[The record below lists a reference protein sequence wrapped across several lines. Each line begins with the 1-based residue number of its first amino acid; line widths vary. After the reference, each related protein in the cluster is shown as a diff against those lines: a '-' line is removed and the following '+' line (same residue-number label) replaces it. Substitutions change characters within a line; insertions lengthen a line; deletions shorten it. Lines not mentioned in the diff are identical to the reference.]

1 MKIFQSVVI
10 TTFAMRRFLLATISI
25 LLTLPAM
32 AESKKQTQARAE
44 VLSRNKGFYKEVL
57 MDGGISLTSRHFLP
71 ATRFLGVKM
80 DYFASAPNNKL
91 TKQDTLRQ
99 NNIICGSK
107 DDTNGW
113 LLYPDGAPRYRM
125 IYVNGGKSGA
135 HARSLGEE
143 GRQRIQEYIAA
154 GGSYVGT
161 CAGAYIA
168 TKGSVR
174 RSGGVSFADLYWGL
188 WPGYAQGT
196 RLSKSFTT
204 MSLPKRS
211 PLLRYFDFGG
221 DREVANIRHNG
232 GCSAYE
238 GKIAS
243 LPEGTEVLARYIFD
257 NTEKVQIDG
266 KISVWGYKAN
276 EQSGRVVLCGSHPE
290 SIAEGERLEFMSA
303 MMLYAMDGNP
313 APKIKGVLREGEV
326 REMNKRTEDNDP
338 AYTCIGDRQYHH
350 FEIDVPRK
358 CKRVIVKLDGYKG
371 EKRYDLTLCAK
382 RGELAFHDNTLLKSV
397 ARGFKKSL
405 TIEKPKAGKW
415 YVSVLCETTVT
426 PLVGKY
432 GTYYRGRIGVLNGVP
447 YKISVEYE

>member
-1 MKIFQSVVI
+1 
-10 TTFAMRRFLLATISI
+10 MRIFLLAVISI
-25 LLTLPAM
+25 LLATPAM
-32 AESKKQTQARAE
+32 AESKKQAQARAE

-57 MDGGISLTSRHFLP
+57 MDGGISLTSRYFLP

-174 RSGGVSFADLYWGL
+174 RSGGVSFTDLYWGL

-238 GKIAS
+238 GKIAK

-313 APKIKGVLREGEV
+313 APQIKGVLREGEV

-415 YVSVLCETTVT
+415 YVSVLCETAVT